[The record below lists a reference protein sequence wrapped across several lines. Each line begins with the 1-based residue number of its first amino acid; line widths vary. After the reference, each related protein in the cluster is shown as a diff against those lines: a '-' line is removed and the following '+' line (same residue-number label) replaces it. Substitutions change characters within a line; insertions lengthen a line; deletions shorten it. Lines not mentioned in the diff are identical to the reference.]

1 VSRLQRFGISPLPHT
16 GLFGVFLGVHAV
28 EDALHVL
35 HTGVGCKGKT
45 QRQLVEHDLGREAHP
60 QVGWTELSE
69 EDLIRDVAAR
79 LRKAVPELQ
88 RRRQAAALL
97 VTASAAVEL
106 TSTDL
111 AAECER
117 LETTLGVP
125 VIWLPGVASA
135 ADLYAGYGAVVR
147 ALIERVDWRLPPA
160 PASAPTPT
168 PADPPVVSL
177 VGYLFHRYEHEQAA
191 NLAELRRMV
200 EGLGARLGPTFLAG
214 ETFDTLQRAHAARL
228 LVRLPYAGMDADTL
242 ATLTSR
248 RVCAPGLPLGLRA
261 TAAWLRSVGSSLGVA
276 SSRVEALV
284 SAREARL
291 ASRLDLARRRL
302 GGRRLAILADTP
314 LAAGWMLLAQE
325 LGLDLPLVVLLDRT
339 LGGEAAL
346 RAQVAAAGGEVS
358 PHTRVVEAPTLTEL
372 RALAPEPD
380 AVPPFDLVVRP
391 DLSLADTAWAHV
403 PTLETGFPA
412 GHKHFVFPLPELG
425 YNGVVAL
432 AQRLMDAVGGVF

>member
-1 VSRLQRFGISPLPHT
+1 MSTLRRFSLAPVAHT

-28 EDALHVL
+28 GDALHVL

-79 LRKAVPELQ
+79 LREAVPELQ
-88 RRRQAAALL
+88 RRRQAAVLL

-111 AAECER
+111 AVETQRIEAE
-117 LETTLGVP
+117 LGVP
-125 VIWLPGVASA
+125 VVWLPGMATA

-147 ALIERVDWRLPPA
+147 ALIDRVDWGVDWRA
-160 PASAPTPT
+160 GAKA
-168 PADPPVVSL
+168 PPVVSL
-177 VGYLFHRYEHEQAA
+177 VGNFFHRYEHEQAA
-191 NLAELRRMV
+191 NLAELRRLV

-214 ETFDTLQRAHAARL
+214 ESFGALQRAHAARL
-228 LVRLPYAGMDADTL
+228 LVRMPYAGLEAADL

-248 RVCAPGLPLGLRA
+248 RVCGLGLPLGLRA
-261 TAAWLRSVGSSLGVA
+261 TGVWVRGVGAALGVA
-276 SSRVEALV
+276 TPRVEALV
-284 SAREARL
+284 AAREALVAPRL
-291 ASRLDLARRRL
+291 ELARRRL

-314 LAAGWMLLAQE
+314 LAAGWVLLSGE

-358 PHTRVVEAPTLTEL
+358 PGTRVVETPTLMEL
-372 RALAPEPD
+372 RGLAGEIDDP
-380 AVPPFDLVVRP
+380 PPFDLVVRP

-412 GHKHFVFPLPELG
+412 GHKHFVFPMPELG
-425 YNGVVAL
+425 YNGTVAL
-432 AQRLMDAVGGVF
+432 AQRLLDAAGGVY